1 MELPDDVDRVA
12 HNRLIPDDA
21 VDLSGGKGLR
31 GGESR
36 LPRGSG
42 GRRRSSGSG
51 ECAKSERE
59 GSENRPHT
67 GDSTERMHECSV
79 LKDVRELG

>member
-1 MELPDDVDRVA
+1 MRGHHHTQECQGRSDCWR
-12 HNRLIPDDA
+12 
-21 VDLSGGKGLR
+21 GGLG

-42 GRRRSSGSG
+42 GGRRSGRSG
-51 ECAKSERE
+51 ECAKGERVGGE
-59 GSENRPHT
+59 DRPHT